1 MKHEKFL
8 ETLNNKILPFWLDQ
22 KDIKNG
28 GFFGAVTLL
37 QETLADVPKG
47 GVMTSRYLWT
57 FSALSQRFDDP
68 DSLSAADH
76 AYDFLMNH
84 LWDDVHG
91 GIYWMVDYKGNPLEE
106 KKITY
111 AQSFAIYGLSEY
123 AKVRPQSMALKK
135 AIALYEML
143 EEKVY
148 DAKRKLYREEFTRD
162 WTALTPFLLTHEEK
176 NASHTT
182 NTLLHLTEAYTN
194 LYLVWP
200 DEKLKA
206 RIEFLITAFTDHV
219 FQDGC
224 YCAQVFDDAW
234 MPLHQD
240 ISYGHDIETAWL
252 LQETSSIVPLGED
265 LKKRLDRMTYS
276 IARTALEKGLLKSGA
291 LASESSA
298 ETEDILVWWVQAEAV
313 IGFYHTYEITGEERF
328 KEAAV
333 SVHAF
338 IEKHFIDPRQNSEWF
353 SRLSGLGEPL
363 SSLKGNFLTPEH
375 LSDHWKGPYHTVR
388 YYIEMIKRLEEHQ
401 CTK

>member
-8 ETLNNKILPFWLDQ
+8 ETLKYKIVPFWLDQ
-22 KDIKNG
+22 KDTENG

-37 QETLADVPKG
+37 QERLEDAPKG

-68 DSLSAADH
+68 DFLSSADH

-84 LWDDVHG
+84 LWDNTHN
-91 GIYWMVDYKGNPLEE
+91 GIYWLVDAKGTPLEE

-123 AKVRPQSMALKK
+123 AKVRPQSMALEK

-148 DAKRKLYREEFTRD
+148 DAQRKLYREEFTRD
-162 WTALTPFLLTHEEK
+162 WTALPPFLLTHDEK

-194 LYLVWP
+194 LYSVWP

-206 RIEFLITAFTDHV
+206 RIEFLIEAFTDHV
-219 FQDGC
+219 FQEES
-224 YCAQVFDDAW
+224 YCAQIFDDSW
-234 MPLHQD
+234 RPLHQA

-252 LQETSSIVPLGED
+252 LQESSSIVPLGED
-265 LKKRLDRMTYS
+265 LKKKLDKMTVS

-291 LASESSA
+291 LASESS
-298 ETEDILVWWVQAEAV
+298 TEEGNILVWWVQAEAV
-313 IGFYHTYEITGEERF
+313 IGFYHTYETTREERY

-338 IEKHFIDPRQNSEWF
+338 IENHFLDPRPNSEWF
-353 SRLSGLGEPL
+353 SRLSIEGTPL

-388 YYIEMIKRLEEHQ
+388 YYIEMIKRLEEHP